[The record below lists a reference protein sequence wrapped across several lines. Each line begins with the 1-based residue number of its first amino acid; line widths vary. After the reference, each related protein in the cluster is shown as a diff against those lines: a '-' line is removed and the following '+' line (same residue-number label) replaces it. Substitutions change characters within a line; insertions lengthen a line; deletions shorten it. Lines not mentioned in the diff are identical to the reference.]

1 MSTLQSPKSL
11 SDVLPLDLSRK
22 STIKTSLQRGCLNET
37 LRREIQQAVLRSR
50 NLAHVGSPFESFA
63 IVNRLQSWQS
73 VPPLDHTFF
82 YNLFCQLIGQGSHAD
97 QWVKDSYQDFRQRM
111 PATLPS
117 TF

>member
-1 MSTLQSPKSL
+1 MRELWTGRSPTIKLKVMSTLQSPKSL

-50 NLAHVGSPFESFA
+50 NLAHVGSPFANFA

-82 YNLFCQLIGQGSHAD
+82 TTCSA
-97 QWVKDSYQDFRQRM
+97 S
-111 PATLPS
+111 
-117 TF
+117 